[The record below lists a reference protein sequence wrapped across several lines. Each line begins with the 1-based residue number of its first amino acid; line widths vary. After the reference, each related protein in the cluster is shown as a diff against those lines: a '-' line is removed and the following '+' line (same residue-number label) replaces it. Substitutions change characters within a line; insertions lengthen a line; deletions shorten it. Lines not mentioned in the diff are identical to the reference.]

1 MKKLAIVFSLM
12 MLMASCNQVK
22 IAYVDVEEILK
33 EYDGAKKAE
42 EDMKAKSQAISQQL
56 DQLAQPLQEKI
67 QEYQKNKDN
76 LSAAARQKKE
86 SELMQQQQMFQ
97 QQQQMAQQQVQA
109 EGQRVFDEMNSDI
122 ESFLEEY
129 GKSNGYTYIL
139 GSSMQTKSVLYGE
152 ASLNITDVVIDALN
166 ESYAEEA
173 PEVSEA
179 IQAEEVPESGEA
191 TEEPAPVN

>member
-1 MKKLAIVFSLM
+1 MKKLAVVFSLM

-42 EDMKAKSQAISQQL
+42 EDMKAKSQEISQQL
-56 DQLAQPLQEKI
+56 DQMALPLQQKI

-76 LSAAARQKKE
+76 LSASARQKKE
-86 SELMQQQQMFQ
+86 SELMQEQQMFQ

-109 EGQRVFDEMNSDI
+109 EGQRMFEEMNSDI

-129 GKSNGYTYIL
+129 GKSKGYTYIL

-152 ASLNITDVVIDALN
+152 ASLNITDAVIDALN
-166 ESYAEEA
+166 ENYADES
-173 PEVSEA
+173 PEVSE
-179 IQAEEVPESGEA
+179 VPEEEEA
-191 TEEPAPVN
+191 VESTEAPAPVN

>member
-1 MKKLAIVFSLM
+1 MKKLAVVFSLM

-76 LSAAARQKKE
+76 LSASARQKKE
-86 SELMQQQQMFQ
+86 SELMQEQQMFQ

-109 EGQRVFDEMNSDI
+109 EGQRMFEEMNSDI
-122 ESFLEEY
+122 ESFLEDY
-129 GKSNGYTYIL
+129 GKSKGYTYIL

-152 ASLNITDVVIDALN
+152 ASLNITDAVIDALN
-166 ESYAEEA
+166 ESYASDTAEDSGSTEA
-173 PEVSEA
+173 MEIP
-179 IQAEEVPESGEA
+179 EVPEPA
-191 TEEPAPVN
+191 EEPAPVN

>member
-1 MKKLAIVFSLM
+1 MKKLAVVFSLM
-12 MLMASCNQVK
+12 MLMMSCNQVK

-42 EDMKAKSQAISQQL
+42 EDMKAKSQEISQQL
-56 DQLAQPLQEKI
+56 DQMALPLQQKI

-76 LSAAARQKKE
+76 LSASARQKKE
-86 SELMQQQQMFQ
+86 SELMQEQQMFQ

-109 EGQRVFDEMNSDI
+109 EGQRMFEEMNSDI

-129 GKSNGYTYIL
+129 GKSKGYTYIL

-152 ASLNITDVVIDALN
+152 ASLNITDAVIDALN
-166 ESYAEEA
+166 ENYADES
-173 PEVSEA
+173 PEVSE
-179 IQAEEVPESGEA
+179 VPEEA
-191 TEEPAPVN
+191 EAVESTEAPAPVN

>member
-1 MKKLAIVFSLM
+1 MKKLAVVFSLM

-42 EDMKAKSQAISQQL
+42 EEMKVKSQEISQQL
-56 DQLAQPLQEKI
+56 DQMALPLQQKI
-67 QEYQKNKDN
+67 QEYQKNKDK
-76 LSAAARQKKE
+76 LSASAREKKE
-86 SELMQQQQMFQ
+86 SELMQEQQMFQ

-109 EGQRVFDEMNSDI
+109 EGQRMFEEMNSDI

-152 ASLNITDVVIDALN
+152 ASLNITEAVIDALN
-166 ESYAEEA
+166 ENYANET
-173 PEVSEA
+173 PEVSETTDVP
-179 IQAEEVPESGEA
+179 EVPEA

>member
-1 MKKLAIVFSLM
+1 MKKLAVVFSLM
-12 MLMASCNQVK
+12 MMMASCNQVK

-76 LSAAARQKKE
+76 LSASARQKKE
-86 SELMQQQQMFQ
+86 SELMQEQQMFQ

-109 EGQRVFDEMNSDI
+109 EGQRMFEEMNSDI
-122 ESFLEEY
+122 ESFLEDY
-129 GKSNGYTYIL
+129 GKSKGY
-139 GSSMQTKSVLYGE
+139 GFVCF
-152 ASLNITDVVIDALN
+152 D
-166 ESYAEEA
+166 
-173 PEVSEA
+173 
-179 IQAEEVPESGEA
+179 
-191 TEEPAPVN
+191 

>member
-1 MKKLAIVFSLM
+1 MKKLAVVFSLM
-12 MLMASCNQVK
+12 MMMASCNQVK

-42 EDMKAKSQAISQQL
+42 EDMKVKSQEISQQL

-76 LSAAARQKKE
+76 LSASARQKKE
-86 SELMQQQQMFQ
+86 SELMQEQQMFQ

-109 EGQRVFDEMNSDI
+109 EGQRIFEEMNSDI
-122 ESFLEEY
+122 ESFLKEFGE
-129 GKSNGYTYIL
+129 SNGYTYIL

-152 ASLNITDVVIDALN
+152 ASLNITEAVIDALN
-166 ESYAEEA
+166 ESYA
-173 PEVSEA
+173 S
-179 IQAEEVPESGEA
+179 EA
-191 TEEPAPVN
+191 TEDAKSTEVTETPNDSESAKEPAPVN